1 MSVRLGCVTLVLALF
16 AVSAEAQVWGYVSQS
31 FSLVRSDILEA
42 ADYTLLANITSRD
55 GGEVNFQSFF
65 YLFMNKKVIYS
76 LQFRTT
82 KSVCTLLPNGLVLP
96 ALFQRRRPLLLAACS
111 LTSSDTLPETTPTV
125 RKFIILT
132 VYKVFN

>member
-55 GGEVNFQSFF
+55 GGEVSFQYFF
-65 YLFMNKKVIYS
+65 VNYRLKNLIYS
-76 LQFRTT
+76 L
-82 KSVCTLLPNGLVLP
+82 
-96 ALFQRRRPLLLAACS
+96 
-111 LTSSDTLPETTPTV
+111 
-125 RKFIILT
+125 
-132 VYKVFN
+132 